1 MTSSSPSAPPPSSTS
16 SEDAPRVHEKARRL
30 GLFRHFSYGTIAAIG
45 LGAAAIGIGSL
56 GLEVLMAKLL
66 SESYGGTMLGLPFP
80 FVSMPLGV
88 CALALATLVGWR
100 DMRLALWPLAGAML
114 YWTLAITLWII

>member
-1 MTSSSPSAPPPSSTS
+1 MTHTTP
-16 SEDAPRVHEKARRL
+16 DAPQTQDEQAPSPAHEKAKRL

-45 LGAAAIGIGSL
+45 LGAAGIGLGSL

-80 FVSMPLGV
+80 FISMPLGM
-88 CALALATLVGWR
+88 CAIFMAILVARQDMKLAMWPAT
-100 DMRLALWPLAGAML
+100 GAVL
-114 YWTLAITLWII
+114 YWATALTIWITT